1 MFILRMSR
9 LSSSASHVLPGAGPT
24 RSIVALSFGAC
35 GSSAALRVCDP
46 LLPRL
51 TVEYGVGLSA
61 AAQTVTA
68 FAVAYGV
75 LQLAYGP
82 IGDRFGK
89 YRTINIATLACAFTS
104 FACAFAPTLNALVAA
119 RLLSGAAAGALIP
132 LSMAWIGD
140 MIAYERRQSVLARFL
155 VGQMFGFALGQMLGG
170 LGADYFNPRYV
181 FLALGLWFI
190 GAAWLMWHFAPPPAH
205 AAPLNAGGNVVGRFV
220 AVLKVPWARRVLA
233 TIFLEGVLLGA
244 LAFIPTHLHRVY
256 GLPLTVAASIA
267 MLYGVGG
274 LAFAAVSSVLVHRL
288 GEAGLATTGAI
299 LLALGFGAIA
309 LTKFVFVATLSCLL
323 VGFGLYM
330 LHNTLQVNATQM
342 APTQRGSSLA
352 LFAAWLFIGQS
363 TGVSL
368 AGYTSERFGTSA
380 TILAAGLLLLMLGLL
395 FGAALRRR
403 GSVRSASGCIG
414 QR

>member
-1 MFILRMSR
+1 
-9 LSSSASHVLPGAGPT
+9 
-24 RSIVALSFGAC
+24 
-35 GSSAALRVCDP
+35 
-46 LLPRL
+46 
-51 TVEYGVGLSA
+51 
-61 AAQTVTA
+61 
-68 FAVAYGV
+68 
-75 LQLAYGP
+75 
-82 IGDRFGK
+82 
-89 YRTINIATLACAFTS
+89 
-104 FACAFAPTLNALVAA
+104 
-119 RLLSGAAAGALIP
+119 
-132 LSMAWIGD
+132 
-140 MIAYERRQSVLARFL
+140 
-155 VGQMFGFALGQMLGG
+155 
-170 LGADYFNPRYV
+170 
-181 FLALGLWFI
+181 
-190 GAAWLMWHFAPPPAH
+190 MWHFAPPPAH